1 MKHKLTS
8 ANINFCFVDDQFF
21 TPSNAGPSSKLGL
34 YSVHITLQ
42 DYAVSAISPSTTN
55 IECSVESSECDD
67 QINIIAKDLRLYST
81 GGQCFQN
88 ISINETEI
96 GVINTFNCDDNTN
109 FIQNLNFFKSQTNHI
124 ILTFTNS
131 HQQPGGYFWIQLVS
145 GNVVFTVSVSTLASL
160 TNNDVYHDNHDDWQP
175 VFHTSMQRCMY
186 LYLSYKTFTALKDL
200 FFHSSKVSFS
210 LYSMLMN
217 DKIVMFSFLN
227 KKKKHGNFFQKI
239 INCNL
244 SIKR

>member
-1 MKHKLTS
+1 MNGFFWMSSVLLVREAILSEIIIPRYSTRYSICLDRLVCHRTDDIQKNAYTKILKHKLTS
-8 ANINFCFVDDQFF
+8 INNNFCFVDDQFF
-21 TPSNAGPSSKLGL
+21 TPANVGPSSKLGL

-42 DYAVSAISPSTTN
+42 DYAVSAISQSTTN
-55 IECSVESSECDD
+55 IECSVESSECDG
-67 QINIIAKDLRLYST
+67 QINIIAKDLRLYSS

-145 GNVVFTVSVSTLASL
+145 GNVLL
-160 TNNDVYHDNHDDWQP
+160 
-175 VFHTSMQRCMY
+175 
-186 LYLSYKTFTALKDL
+186 TAL
-200 FFHSSKVSFS
+200 
-210 LYSMLMN
+210 
-217 DKIVMFSFLN
+217 FL
-227 KKKKHGNFFQKI
+227 H
-239 INCNL
+239 
-244 SIKR
+244 